1 MFDRSDCCLHS
12 YPLRAGGFG
21 PGRRECIRSA
31 SGAVRLIRLLGEGEE
46 GRIRMA
52 LAANSGQ
59 WTDQDNRLKAAI
71 RGLRAEA
78 RGDRLWLAA
87 GAGKAAGPA
96 PRLADEHLVGI
107 ADLH

>member
-1 MFDRSDCCLHS
+1 M
-12 YPLRAGGFG
+12 AVAETGG
-21 PGRRECIRSA
+21 A
-31 SGAVRLIRLLGEGEE
+31 QEGGSPQLYE
-46 GRIRMA
+46 R
-52 LAANSGQ
+52 
-59 WTDQDNRLKAAI
+59 
-71 RGLRAEA
+71 LRAEA